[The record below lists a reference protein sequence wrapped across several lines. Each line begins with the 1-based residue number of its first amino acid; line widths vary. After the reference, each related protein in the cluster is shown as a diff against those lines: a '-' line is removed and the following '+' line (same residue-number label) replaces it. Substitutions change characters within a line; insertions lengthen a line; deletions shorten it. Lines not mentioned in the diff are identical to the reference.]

1 MRYRLLAL
9 DVDGTLLDSAHHLR
23 PRVARAVSAASAA
36 GLRIVLATG
45 KQFRSIHP
53 LLDELGLSGP
63 QICLNGAAIT
73 AGEREQPLAFAPLG
87 DEERRAVVSAVR
99 EAAPDVLISQFA
111 LDAIYVDESQRQ
123 HPLLGVFEEYGE
135 QAPTLVPDLLHAP
148 LPPPAKIL
156 VAGMP
161 TRLPELRTAVTPAL
175 HEQVYITTTMPEF
188 LEFFA
193 FDANKGTA
201 LRILRERLGIPR
213 EAVVA
218 VGDGENDVP
227 LLREAGLAVAM
238 GNARPAAL
246 AVADRVLPTN
256 DEDGVAVLLEALLA
270 GFAPGASSNSPASA
284 PPLWPLLCE

>member
-23 PRVARAVSAASAA
+23 PRVARAVSAATAA
-36 GLRIVLATG
+36 GISVVLATG

-53 LLDELGLSGP
+53 LLGELGLVGP
-63 QICLNGAAIT
+63 QICLNGAALT
-73 AGEREQPLAFAPLG
+73 AGEREQPLAYAPLG
-87 DEERRAVVSAVR
+87 DEERRAAIESVR
-99 EAAPDVLISQFA
+99 RAAPDVLISQFA

-135 QAPTLVPDLLHAP
+135 QAPTLVPDLLRAP
-148 LPPPAKIL
+148 LPPAAKIL

-161 TRLPELRTAVTPAL
+161 SRMPELRAAVSPAL
-175 HEQVYITTTMPEF
+175 HERVYITTTMPEF

-193 FDANKGTA
+193 FDANKGAA
-201 LRILRERLGIPR
+201 LRRLRERLGVPR

-218 VGDGENDVP
+218 VGDGENDIP

-238 GNARPAAL
+238 GNARPATL
-246 AVADRVLPTN
+246 AVADRALPTN
-256 DEDGVAVLLEALLA
+256 DEEGVAVLLESLL
-270 GFAPGASSNSPASA
+270 GESSSQ
-284 PPLWPLLCE
+284 